1 MSATITDVSAPTAA
15 VRAAAYVARPVD
27 LDDVMRRAALQE
39 RVDTKYLVDADEFT
53 AWADQMYADLDVL
66 QIDHRR
72 EFGYESTYFDTEDR
86 AQFRAHRQGRRRRYK
101 VRTRSYLDTAT
112 CHLEVKLDR
121 GQGATLKE
129 RIGYPLDDR
138 HRLTAVAR
146 RRVSATLRAHAH
158 VPPGD
163 LVPALTNSYRRS
175 TLLLRHSPVRITCDT
190 GLRWANADTAL
201 VARDRY
207 ILVEIKAD
215 TPRNAA
221 TAAFARV
228 GVRPTSVSKYCPGI
242 ALLEPWRHANP
253 WRSVLD
259 RYLAEPRP
267 FADGSPHPSS
277 ASENG
282 YPTTTTLWR

>member
-1 MSATITDVSAPTAA
+1 MTAAITDVSAPTAA
-15 VRAAAYVARPVD
+15 VRAATYAARPVE
-27 LDDVMRRAALQE
+27 LDDVMQRAALQE
-39 RVDTKYLVDADEFT
+39 RVDTKYLVDADELT
-53 AWADQMYADLDVL
+53 AWVGRVYADLDVL
-66 QIDHRR
+66 QIGRRR
-72 EFGYESTYFDTEDR
+72 EFEYESTYFDTEDR
-86 AQFRAHRQGRRRRYK
+86 ALFRAHRQGRRRRYK
-101 VRTRSYLDTAT
+101 VRTRSYLDTGT

-121 GQGATLKE
+121 VCGATLKE
-129 RIGYPLDDR
+129 RTGHPLGER
-138 HRLTAVAR
+138 HRLTALAQRCVT
-146 RRVSATLRAHAH
+146 ATLRTHAH

-190 GLRWANADTAL
+190 GLRWTNADTAI

-207 ILVEIKAD
+207 VMVEVKAG
-215 TPRNAA
+215 TLRNPA

-228 GVRPTSVSKYCPGI
+228 GVRPTSVSKYCAGI

-277 ASENG
+277 ASADG
-282 YPTTTTLWR
+282 YPTTTTIWR